1 MDGWTEGET
10 DIQMNE
16 QKERNADKMDGPT
29 ERQTDGLTNL
39 KKEKW
44 TDQRMNGQT

>member
-1 MDGWTEGET
+1 MDVWTEGE
-10 DIQMNE
+10 IHMNE

-29 ERQTDGLTNL
+29 ERQTDGLTNI

-44 TDQRMNGQT
+44 TYQRMNGQT